1 MVTSPGGGARGSG
14 GRQSPQVGLARLQ
27 APRLDGCLWAEH
39 GAWTGICGQS
49 AVWPV
54 SRALPGPVR
63 TGRCPVAGDCVL
75 GPPPCSG
82 PARMPTRAGVPHTPA
97 ACEPGLCPQATH
109 SAGLRGSPAA
119 SPTWP
124 RVAWTPS
131 PQPGGRC
138 LQGLRGAGFQRG
150 KQADPGQLP
159 VGRLLRKPSVQAY

>member
-1 MVTSPGGGARGSG
+1 MALAAVRARRWGSPGS
-14 GRQSPQVGLARLQ
+14 RL
-27 APRLDGCLWAEH
+27 R
-39 GAWTGICGQS
+39 AWMDACGQS
-49 AVWPV
+49 MVPGWV
-54 SRALPGPVR
+54 SVGRAQSGLCHGLCQGLCGLAGAQSLGTACWGHPPALAQRG
-63 TGRCPVAGDCVL
+63 CPL
-75 GPPPCSG
+75 GPASPWP
-82 PARMPTRAGVPHTPA
+82 PA